1 MEMGAEW
8 VEEMNAWWEK
18 GWSLRGRGVDGVE
31 ELGVV
36 PGVGLSTTHIR

>member
-8 VEEMNAWWEK
+8 VEEMDAWWEK
-18 GWSLRGRGVDGVE
+18 RLVVARKRVDGVE